1 MIVCGE
7 CFDWAYDNLPDARN
21 AKLVHATVH
30 PFGGKFGDRLYPH
43 AWIERAGRVFDWQS
57 VEKGLGPGP
66 RGWPRKRFYEVYQPV
81 DVEMYSYE
89 IAQKRPWLR
98 HGPSPHG

>member
-30 PFGGKFGDRLYPH
+30 PFGGKFGDRRYPH

-66 RGWPRKRFYEVYQPV
+66 LGWPRKRFYEVYQPD